1 MNSFAHTVVMAVVCL
16 GWTAGCQQSVIPAP
30 PLNPF
35 VVDPQAATKIELTIN
50 GIRAT
55 HSPLEIPHGK
65 TAQIMAKVT
74 RPPGIPWDN
83 MWLFLVSRDRPEAKP
98 VEVFLGFGHDEQVK
112 GKHLYWEC
120 TWNKGTVG
128 RPYPVRAPVG
138 EYDAYLCWTV
148 NPRTIAE
155 KVARN
160 KDGRIDRT
168 TIFQTSVTVVESK

>member
-1 MNSFAHTVVMAVVCL
+1 MNSFVRTVVIAVSCL
-16 GWTAGCQQSVIPAP
+16 WLMAGCKQSVIPAP

-35 VVDPQAATKIELTIN
+35 VVDPQAATKIELNIN
-50 GIRAT
+50 GVSAT
-55 HSPLEIPHGK
+55 RSPQEIQHGK

-83 MWLFLVSRDRPEAKP
+83 MWLFLVSCDRPEAKP
-98 VEVFLGFGHDEQVK
+98 VEIFLGFGHDEKVK
-112 GKHLYWEC
+112 GKNLYWEC

-128 RPYPVRAPVG
+128 RPYPVKVPVG
-138 EYDAYLCWTV
+138 EYDAYLSWTV

-155 KVARN
+155 KVARE

-168 TIFQTSVTVVESK
+168 TIFKASVKVVEAM